1 MSGQILN
8 SRKPSHNVRFIP
20 RLTNKVKSMIDY
32 CTEGVWND
40 PRQNMRV
47 STIKVINLSVRSF
60 LNADLQTKACAMT
73 YRTLLAVVPALALV
87 CAIGRGFGLQN
98 IIMEQMI
105 KQLPSQHQALESA
118 FGFVNSYLSQASG
131 GIFVGVGVVFLLW
144 TVISLIRCIESS
156 FNDIWQVAKGRSIW
170 RMVTDYLA
178 IILVLPILLICSN
191 GITIFMSTSLS
202 QLLPY
207 GFIKPAI
214 EVLFDGIGV
223 VLTWLFFAATY
234 MLIPNTKVK
243 FKNAIIPGILVG
255 TACQILQWLFLTGQ
269 LYVAKYNAIY
279 GSFSFLPLFL
289 IWMQL
294 VWLFTLT
301 GGVLC
306 YAIQNIGEYN
316 YGDNI
321 KQMSISY
328 RIKTTL
334 AIMTIIA
341 QRFKKS
347 LPPLS
352 LSKIANDYRLPLNLI
367 TPEIQKLR
375 ELGLVNFVENSENS
389 SNDHLVQPA
398 VDVNALTI
406 GDVLEK
412 LNNSGSNDFIPNFSE
427 NYRSIVSLYD
437 KAFDSIDKSL
447 AETLLID
454 ISLNSER

>member
-1 MSGQILN
+1 MSNQN
-8 SRKPSHNVRFIP
+8 SSNKSSLIT
-20 RLTNKVKSMIDY
+20 RLTGKVKSGVDY

-40 PRQNMRV
+40 SRQNWKI
-47 STIKVINLSVRSF
+47 STVKVLNLSVRSF
-60 LNADLQTKACAMT
+60 LSADLQTKACSMT

-98 IIMEQMI
+98 IIMEEMI
-105 KQLPSQHQALESA
+105 KHFPSQQTVLETA
-118 FGFVNSYLSQASG
+118 FGFVDSYLSQASG

-144 TVISLIRCIESS
+144 SVISLIWSIESS

-170 RMVTDYLA
+170 RMATDYLA

-191 GITIFMSTSLS
+191 GLTIFMSTSLS
-202 QLLPY
+202 KLLPY
-207 GFIKPAI
+207 GFMQPTI
-214 EVLFDGIGV
+214 EALFDGAGI

-243 FKNAIIPGILVG
+243 FRNAIVPGILVG
-255 TACQILQWLFLTGQ
+255 SACQILQWLFLSGQ

-306 YAIQNIGEYN
+306 YAIQNINEYN

-321 KQMSISY
+321 RNISISY
-328 RIKTTL
+328 RMKTTL

-347 LPPLS
+347 KPPMS
-352 LSKIANDYRLPLNLI
+352 LSQIANDYRLPLNLI
-367 TPEIQKLR
+367 TPEVQKLR
-375 ELGLVNFVENSENS
+375 ELGLVNFVENAGKDSA
-389 SNDHLVQPA
+389 DHLVQPA
-398 VDVNALTI
+398 VDVSALTVGAVI
-406 GDVLEK
+406 DK
-412 LNNSGSNDFIPNFSE
+412 LHDHGSDDFIPKFSE
-427 NYRSIVSLYD
+427 NYSSVVSLCD
-437 KAFDSIDKSL
+437 EAFDSMDKAVSDK
-447 AETLLID
+447 LLIE
-454 ISLNSER
+454 IPLNIHK